1 LLILSVFQY
10 LKSRLSKA
18 DVTLT
23 NFVNLSHHHQI
34 GSIEPSVSVIVPTRD
49 KPELLRQCID
59 SIIAETSYKNYSI
72 LVVNN
77 QSVEPKT
84 HKYFIELENAGISIL
99 DFPYEFNYAEICNVA
114 ASSTSGDY
122 LCFLNN
128 DTVVVESEWL
138 TKLVAHAVTPGVG
151 VVGSKLLFADGT
163 IQHIGV
169 ALGHK
174 GIGSHPFAGQDQSV
188 VSSSLPGDCFE
199 VSAVTFAC
207 ALTPR
212 SVFSALGGLDP
223 KFKVGLNDL
232 DYCLRLSR
240 VGLCSVACGQSCL
253 IHLESQSRNRMLSLH
268 GFRQASI
275 EILTFLKKHQF
286 PQGDKY
292 FS

>member
-1 LLILSVFQY
+1 MLILSVFQY
-10 LKSRLSKA
+10 LKSRLSRA

-23 NFVNLSHHHQI
+23 NFVNLTHHHQI
-34 GSIEPSVSVIVPTRD
+34 RSFEPSVSVIVPTRD
-49 KPELLRQCID
+49 KPELLRQCIE
-59 SIIAETSYKNYSI
+59 SIIAETTYKNFSI
-72 LVVNN
+72 LIINN

-84 HKYFIELENAGISIL
+84 YEYFTELENAGIAIVN
-99 DFPYEFNYAEICNVA
+99 FPHKFNYSEICNLA

-138 TKLVAHAVTPGVG
+138 TKLVDHAVIPGVG

-163 IQHIGV
+163 IQHFGV
-169 ALGHK
+169 AMGHG
-174 GIGSHPFAGQDQSV
+174 GIGSHLFAGQNESAV
-188 VSSSLPGDCFE
+188 KASLSGDCFE

-212 SVFSALGGLDP
+212 NVFEALGGLDP
-223 KFKVGLNDL
+223 QFKVGLNDL

-240 VGLCSVACGQSCL
+240 VGLCSVVCGQSCL
-253 IHLESQSRNRMLSLH
+253 IHFESQSRKRMLSLS

-275 EILTFLKKHQF
+275 EILAFLKKHQF
-286 PQGDKY
+286 PQSDKY